1 MRPDLIRLLVD
12 TRRKELITEADQ
24 DGGIGT
30 YNTQDRVGLNRPL
43 DAPKIDGPSGVSKQ
57 VLPGNAKKAA
67 HKA

>member
-24 DGGIGT
+24 GGGIGT

-43 DAPKIDGPSGVSKQ
+43 DPPKVDGPSGVSKH
-57 VLPGNAKKAA
+57 VLPKNAKPAPKA
-67 HKA
+67 